1 MSLQIV
7 HYGDPVLRRKGEPI
21 KTFDKSLAVFARE
34 MVDTMHAAGGI
45 GLAAQQVG
53 RALQLCV
60 VDLRGVETDFIWEL
74 DGAKPPLELFMPMT
88 IANPELTLP
97 RDGTKSGREEGCLSF
112 PDIRGDIV
120 RPDET
125 LVKFQ
130 DEHGVPHTLRCDG
143 LLGRCIQHEIDH
155 LNGVL
160 FIDRMTKK
168 VRATVE
174 DDVKALAKATR
185 ESTRAAGTV

>member
-21 KTFDKSLAVFARE
+21 KNFDDSFARFARE
-34 MVDTMHAAGGI
+34 MIDTMHAAGGI

-60 VDLRGVETDFIWEL
+60 VDLRSVETDFTWEL
-74 DGAKPPLELFMPMT
+74 DGAKPPLELFMPMI

-97 RDGTKSGREEGCLSF
+97 PDSTKSNREEGCLSF

-125 LVKFQ
+125 FVKFQ
-130 DEHGVPHTLRCDG
+130 DENGVPHTLRCDG
-143 LLGRCIQHEIDH
+143 LLARCIQHEIDH

-160 FIDRMTKK
+160 FIDRMAKK
-168 VRATVE
+168 VRAALGDEVN
-174 DDVKALAKATR
+174 ALAK
-185 ESTRAAGTV
+185 STRDAAKAGRV